1 METWS
6 QDDLTDEDIKW
17 IMQEQKNETCLLCY
31 GKEEAVAAPEISKMS
46 PASGGGEW
54 WIKEGNVISLSE
66 LLWGAKER
74 LSAFDIYNI
83 YLCLPVYC
91 YKKTAFP
98 IPVRQGAVCSQCQDA
113 QAPRGWQVGLKQPVV
128 LSLSAASGAVTLQ

>member
-91 YKKTAFP
+91 YKNS
-98 IPVRQGAVCSQCQDA
+98 IPNPSP
-113 QAPRGWQVGLKQPVV
+113 PRR
-128 LSLSAASGAVTLQ
+128 SLFAMPRRSSTTRLASGA